1 MNKYTELKIKQ
12 EKEINAFPLGAA
24 FDNKQFAEM
33 MNKWGFTES
42 DTDKIYSIGGGCY
55 IRKNDR
61 EAFHEMFDRHE
72 KERKAAIAADTT
84 GKGYIYDMF
93 YAELSN
99 HEYCITY
106 DLTDTLCA
114 LGLSVEEI
122 NADKRLLHGL
132 DKAIKQYLKD
142 CEEVD

>member
-24 FDNKQFAEM
+24 FGNKQFAEM
-33 MNKWGFTES
+33 MNKWGLTEN
-42 DTDKIYSIGGGCY
+42 DTDKIYHIGGGCY
-55 IRKNDR
+55 IRKSDHA
-61 EAFHEMFDRHE
+61 AFHEMLDRHDR
-72 KERKAAIAADTT
+72 ERKAAIAKDTT
-84 GKGYIYDMF
+84 GNGYIYDMF
-93 YAELSN
+93 LYELGN

-106 DLTDTLCA
+106 DLTDTIYA

-132 DKAIKQYLKD
+132 NKAVKQYLKD
-142 CEEVD
+142 CD